1 MTKQLSRE
9 QIDESNRVIELILAG
24 EDAKLEGRAG
34 TGKTTTGRRILGM
47 LGKYKAVC
55 SAPTNIATDV
65 LRNEYG
71 DMKGIDFSTTASLL
85 KSKKH
90 IDLTNGQVNFIPTK
104 ETDHQELL
112 IITDEASMLDEFS
125 VRTLK
130 KTFPNARFLFI
141 GDAGQ
146 LPAPNDEDYCVL
158 KVLRGGTLKFNHR
171 CGQGNA
177 LFDFIENL
185 YQGDLS
191 LPKEAKDRIEY
202 GDKRNLNIDKLY
214 VTYHNETCSKIND
227 YLLKKHFDDRVQK
240 GVKLISRE
248 TFSDANRYK
257 VFNSERMIV
266 NHVEKTVYS
275 TNKFEGPLA
284 LIARNHNFVS
294 FVVNNVICGKYK
306 FRFSID
312 PEFLSFK
319 QMLKDSELWKEYY
332 TLVGMFPDVRLGYST
347 TTHCVQGITLPE
359 VSMVWSDLIQAPPK
373 IVKPLLYVAASRAQ
387 QKVEIIQ

>member
-141 GDAGQ
+141 GDR
-146 LPAPNDEDYCVL
+146 
-158 KVLRGGTLKFNHR
+158 K
-171 CGQGNA
+171 
-177 LFDFIENL
+177 
-185 YQGDLS
+185 S
-191 LPKEAKDRIEY
+191 
-202 GDKRNLNIDKLY
+202 
-214 VTYHNETCSKIND
+214 
-227 YLLKKHFDDRVQK
+227 
-240 GVKLISRE
+240 
-248 TFSDANRYK
+248 
-257 VFNSERMIV
+257 
-266 NHVEKTVYS
+266 
-275 TNKFEGPLA
+275 
-284 LIARNHNFVS
+284 
-294 FVVNNVICGKYK
+294 VV
-306 FRFSID
+306 
-312 PEFLSFK
+312 
-319 QMLKDSELWKEYY
+319 
-332 TLVGMFPDVRLGYST
+332 
-347 TTHCVQGITLPE
+347 
-359 VSMVWSDLIQAPPK
+359 
-373 IVKPLLYVAASRAQ
+373 
-387 QKVEIIQ
+387 